1 MAAYL
6 GQTKIQKV
14 FLNGKAY
21 CLNYLTVTPI
31 INGIRLLSSDN
42 YVLAD
47 ANGLYLIAKES
58 E

>member
-14 FLNGKAY
+14 FLNGEVY
-21 CLNYLTVTPI
+21 CLNYLTVAPI

-42 YVLAD
+42 YVLVD